1 MAKAHLPHAV
11 SALINAALKPGKGIE
26 GSGRILKAAKHLR
39 ELAAEHTGKC
49 TVAVR
54 IK

>member
-1 MAKAHLPHAV
+1 MAKANLPAAV
-11 SALINAALKPGKGIE
+11 SALINHALRPGKGIE

-39 ELAAEHTGKC
+39 ELAAEHKGKC

-54 IK
+54 LK